1 MVNVCRYTIHGW
13 EGLTAPWFLSL
24 TIRYQFSV
32 HVFFTQDISLIF
44 VWELFIKAILNLP
57 FFGGGGRISLALRHQ
72 KPTSFKQRWCFL
84 YSSKEIQKFV
94 KVLRHSSDM
103 NQNPINQPRLNG
115 KLEFFFVPNLINPN
129 SIVKSIYHLYTILP
143 PVANGTSPMASP
155 AASPAVSSSVGGGY
169 VWHRVDWSMA
179 ESFGGES
186 WVIGM
191 KIALWGSHQPL
202 KVSSFKWIFWWN
214 SKSILSARMKWHFWY
229 IYPWN

>member
-1 MVNVCRYTIHGW
+1 M
-13 EGLTAPWFLSL
+13 
-24 TIRYQFSV
+24 
-32 HVFFTQDISLIF
+32 FFYAGHFTHFCLIIF
-44 VWELFIKAILNLP
+44 YIKTSLNLP
-57 FFGGGGRISLALRHQ
+57 SFFGGGEEFPLPCITKSQHPWNKDGV
-72 KPTSFKQRWCFL
+72 CF
-84 YSSKEIQKFV
+84 YSSKEIQEFV

-179 ESFGGES
+179 ETFGGES

-191 KIALWGSHQPL
+191 KIAL
-202 KVSSFKWIFWWN
+202 
-214 SKSILSARMKWHFWY
+214 
-229 IYPWN
+229 